1 MLAEI
6 LDNAERAVRAVPR
19 LTDAYQLDVPA
30 AYQVQ
35 RAGIE
40 LRVARGERVVGVK
53 MGFTSRAKMA
63 QMGIHDVIWGQLT
76 DAMLVETVS
85 TKAGIDLSA
94 LIQPKIEPE
103 VAYLIGRPVRTPAE
117 ADTAVAAVAVGFDV
131 LDSRYLD
138 FSFTLPDVIAD
149 NASAARFGIGAWHA
163 PCDLAN
169 RALVLEIDGQVA
181 AAGSTAA
188 ILGDPVRSLRAAA
201 RLSLTAGIPLDAGS
215 IVLAGAATP
224 AVPLP
229 RGAHIRVTAAGLG
242 SVAVTTR

>member
-6 LDNAERAVRAVPR
+6 LDKAERAVRAVPR
-19 LTDAYQLDVPA
+19 LTDAHQLDVPA

-76 DAMLVETVS
+76 DAMLVEDTF
-85 TKAGIDLSA
+85 DLSA

-103 VAYLIGRPVRTPAE
+103 VAYLIGRPVRNPAE

-131 LDSRYLD
+131 LDSRYQD

-163 PCDLAN
+163 PGDLAN

-201 RLSLTAGIPLDAGS
+201 RLALAAGIPLDAGS

-224 AVPLP
+224 AVPLT

-242 SVAVTTR
+242 SVAVTAR